1 MNELMFRLREFSEN
15 AVEILSENPL
25 LIILGLIGCL
35 LLFYAWFVL
44 LIIVIFILSF
54 SVILKVSFS
63 EPSLRELFRKKREI
77 EKELKIIERK
87 FMKHKISKINYNDMF
102 MNAQSKLIEIEAKI
116 EEQYGNITCSDEV
129 PDIAVKKRHELKK
142 LLSKKR
148 TVVNEMQIA
157 KKKFMKRKINPEIYK
172 KIFSNCQ
179 KEAVGIEAKINSIY
193 SEETIEKSIIEMKQK
208 VREREA
214 EKAAKKRAIEEAK
227 MKEKEK
233 KVDEIYEQVKN

>member
-15 AVEILSENPL
+15 AVELLSENPL
-25 LIILGLIGCL
+25 LIILGLIGIT
-35 LLFYAWFVL
+35 LLFISWFVL
-44 LIIVIFILSF
+44 LIIVIFILVF

-77 EKELKIIERK
+77 EKELKIIEIK
-87 FMKHKISKINYNDMF
+87 FMKHKISKINYDDMF

-116 EEQYGNITCSDEV
+116 EEQYGNIACADEM

-148 TVVNEMQIA
+148 TVVNEMKIA
-157 KKKFMKRKINPEIYK
+157 KKKFMKRKLNPETYK

-179 KEAVGIEAKINSIY
+179 KEAVGLEAKINSIY
-193 SEETIEKSIIEMKQK
+193 SEDTIEKSLNEMKQK
-208 VREREA
+208 AMEMEA
-214 EKAAKKRAIEEAK
+214 EKAAKKHAIEDGK
-227 MKEKEK
+227 IKEKEK
-233 KVDEIYEQVKN
+233 KFEEVYEQANN